1 MSVIIKHNEKIKLY
15 IKGADNMI
23 KDRLNKKN

>member
-1 MSVIIKHNEKIKLY
+1 MSVIIKHNGLIKLF

-23 KDRLNKKN
+23 LERLEKTE

>member
-1 MSVIIKHNEKIKLY
+1 MSVMIRHDGMIKLF

-23 KDRLNKKN
+23 KDRLNKVS